1 LDFRRGGT
9 RRQIGGKQQNGLVG
23 IKNFQKA
30 MNKALFKGSTLKTQ
44 ILNIP
49 GLQGFPGHN
58 DKVGHIQHG
67 ALAGC
72 TK

>member
-1 LDFRRGGT
+1 
-9 RRQIGGKQQNGLVG
+9 
-23 IKNFQKA
+23 
-30 MNKALFKGSTLKTQ
+30 MNKALFKGSALKTQ

-49 GLQGFPGHN
+49 GLQGFPGDN